1 MEEIK
6 SLVLSLVSQVESVL
20 NRGFDNVYI
29 MTSLK
34 VFLGLYAAFA
44 APQLPP
50 TLVNLMDNIL
60 VRIAFAFTIVLL
72 ATRDPSLALLV
83 AVAFVVTLQTANKM
97 RLINTS
103 LSVADQGESSW
114 LPSAKNQV
122 EEPAN
127 QLQTVESVQKQVLP
141 AQEPVLTA
149 QEPVLT
155 TQQPVLPYHA
165 NGYEEDKLIMS
176 ASQPSENFTNPPE
189 EPSAHESADLTQNA
203 FTTSAQMVSAQ
214 DNTVPGSNQESCV
227 QTFANQNCAQGL
239 QSNAPDG
246 Y

>member
-1 MEEIK
+1 MEEVK
-6 SLVLSLVSQVESVL
+6 NLVLSLVSQVESVL

-29 MTSLK
+29 MTTLK

-72 ATRDPSLALLV
+72 ATRDPSLALMV
-83 AVAFVVTLQTANKM
+83 SVAFVVTLQTANKM
-97 RLINTS
+97 RLVNTS

-114 LPSAKNQV
+114 LPSAKKQV

-127 QLQTVESVQKQVLP
+127 EQQEAVESVQEQALP
-141 AQEPVLTA
+141 AQE
-149 QEPVLT
+149 
-155 TQQPVLPYHA
+155 PVLPYHA

-176 ASQPSENFTNPPE
+176 ASQPSENFSNPQG